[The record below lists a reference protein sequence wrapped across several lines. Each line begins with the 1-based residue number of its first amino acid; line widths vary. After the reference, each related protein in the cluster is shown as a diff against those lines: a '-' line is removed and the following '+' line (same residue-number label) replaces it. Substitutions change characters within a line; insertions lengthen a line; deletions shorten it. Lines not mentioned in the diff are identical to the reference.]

1 MSVIKPALQYPERIA
16 YLAGANNYCWVH
28 FRDGEKKLL
37 AKPISY
43 LESQLPDFIRVHKT
57 VLLNPAYV
65 KSLDHPPRNKMAG
78 KVHLDSGE
86 VFPVSRRRWPQVVK
100 SFTDLTANTFVE
112 ETDYSVDTPD
122 SPQAVQSPD
131 LLNFSIFFIT
141 DDKEKALMTKEIIR
155 EKWPACQVYTNQQST
170 ILLEMLKQLP
180 EHEYP
185 TLILMDA
192 RTKTLERLYM
202 LSHLKEDSR
211 LSRIPVI
218 LLVSPTDQLIIDGY
232 QHQANSVISMPAEY
246 RLFKQMIE
254 RICQFWLQIV
264 TLPGIGQ

>member
-1 MSVIKPALQYPERIA
+1 MSVIKPALEYPERIA
-16 YLAGANNYCWVH
+16 YLAGANNYCWIH

-43 LESQLPDFIRVHKT
+43 LENKLPDFIRVHKT

-86 VFPVSRRRWPQVVK
+86 VFPVSRRRWPQVIK
-100 SFTDLTANTFVE
+100 SFTNLTKNPFVE
-112 ETDYSVDTPD
+112 EPD
-122 SPQAVQSPD
+122 SSSGAPDSSQAVRPPD
-131 LLNFSIFFIT
+131 LSALSIFFIT
-141 DDKEKALMTKEIIR
+141 DDRDKALMTKEVIR
-155 EKWPACQVYTNQQST
+155 GKWPACQVYTNQQSAHLPE
-170 ILLEMLKQLP
+170 LLKPLP

-185 TLILMDA
+185 TLILLDA
-192 RTKTLERLYM
+192 RTKTLDRLYM
-202 LSHLKEDSR
+202 LQHLKDDSH

-218 LLVSPTDQLIIDGY
+218 LLVSPTDQLIIDSY

-254 RICQFWLQIV
+254 RICQFWLHIV
-264 TLPGIGQ
+264 ALPGMG